1 MSNFCQEFFY
11 IITFFRSG
19 SDRKLNNTNNHYNQS
34 FQGSS
39 ESYLLDFVSIIVLKP
54 KLPDVDDEY
63 YSTIKNMPRIV
74 KPNGFIITDTIC
86 ENLFQKVGVDKML
99 TKISAGIFKKSNN

>member
-1 MSNFCQEFFY
+1 M
-11 IITFFRSG
+11 
-19 SDRKLNNTNNHYNQS
+19 
-34 FQGSS
+34 
-39 ESYLLDFVSIIVLKP
+39 SIIVLKP

-99 TKISAGIFKKSNN
+99 TKISDGIFKKSNN